1 MAKKANGSTKSI
13 VETEKG
19 IITPKEEVSVP
30 RKKRKY
36 TKRVTVP
43 KETVLES
50 KDNKEVPINK
60 AKDNTKIETISTKEK
75 TVDTTSIIKK
85 ASGSTKKKRTATSKS
100 KKDYLEATKNDGS
113 IKSQISLNLDLENEP
128 KVVVPKTVDANNE
141 KITKATGST
150 KQAIFENSDK
160 LINVEK
166 TVNTTKADR
175 KSPLEKEEIVNNT
188 FVKETI
194 TIDRKKIAKEE
205 KQKQRD
211 ESALLK
217 KKKKDAQKNKKR
229 RKKRGPKVIKRYKT
243 DVNNGLTQNL
253 VNQRILEDLSNTS
266 VRGSTKSIGRI
277 VFSNSITFFNIL
289 CFAIAGWLI
298 SVQSYKDIIFIFMVI
313 LNTVIG
319 IIQEIR
325 AKKTID
331 KLSLVSAPS
340 AVVLRNGTT
349 TEIDV
354 DKVVLDDIILLEIG
368 KQICADSVVVEGV
381 IEVNES
387 LLTGESDAI
396 IKKPGDTL
404 FSGSFVVS
412 GKCKA
417 QVEHVGRDNYIEK
430 LTESAKK
437 YVKPKSDLWASL
449 SLIIRVMTL
458 VIIPIGAILFYM
470 QLTSQTIVG
479 DIFQSDAYRSTV
491 QGTAGAMI
499 GMIPSGLWLTTSI
512 ALQIGVIKL
521 AKNNVLVQELFCIE
535 MLSRVDCLCLDKTGT
550 ITDGTMSVK
559 NYIDYNVPDE
569 ISTKDVIS
577 AYINAVNDKN
587 MTNTALET
595 KFGHARREKFTDTIP
610 FSSSRKYSAV
620 TFEKYGTYLLGA
632 PEFILKD
639 RYKIIEKDVNKYAN
653 MGYRI
658 LLLAHTDESII
669 DQKLTDYSKI
679 KPFSI
684 ILIEDNVRPDAV
696 ETIAYFKESG
706 VEVKVIS
713 GDNPLT
719 VSKIAERAGIT
730 NASKYL
736 SLDGISDNEVRLAA
750 KRYTVFGRVSPKQK
764 QILVKELKRQGHT
777 VAMTGDGVNDILALK
792 EADCSIAVAS
802 GSEAARNVSHL
813 VLLDSN
819 FGSMPKVVAE
829 GRRVI
834 NNIGKVARLY
844 LTKTFFSF
852 FLSIQAINSGGL
864 YPIRTSQL
872 ILADFFAIGAPSF
885 FLVLESNNTRV
896 TGSFL
901 KKVIRE
907 ALPGALTVLIF
918 AMLIFALKDIM
929 NMNYRI
935 ESTLIVITVTYTM
948 MMVLFE
954 VCQPF
959 NFLRRIL
966 FISCFVSFVTGT
978 IFFCR
983 YLGFNP
989 MFDFVGYTDTEEVIT
1004 TTDSITATV
1013 SEEGHF
1019 VIDGT
1024 YYNEKGT
1031 IDDVKAVRRADD
1043 GMLVLGDGNITGYKF
1058 PIPSV
1063 IGVNASGFYVLDGNK
1078 TKITSELDDI
1088 SQIVLTIDTEG
1099 YVYINGEKSSTNL
1112 LPTVE
1117 VSSGY
1122 LKINGEKTEIRF
1134 NSTIKSIG
1142 VDENWKIKVNN
1153 TTYDFTIDKPEISIS
1168 EDGNIILGGIVAN
1181 VTYTQVNND
1190 LSPVVTINDVL
1201 NFTFDSD
1208 ITDDIPAVIS
1218 TTACNSPTIAL
1229 SEGNMIIITVSDLDG
1244 NVLINKKITDKE
1256 FRGSTN
1262 QRNIIVREDGSLI
1275 VNGLDTDL
1283 KVSVTVE
1290 PKTSSVQLLPFNSGM
1305 LLIVMCLCSLP
1316 LMKLLRNI
1324 FPWMKKQWKNSTDYL
1339 NRM

>member
-1 MAKKANGSTKSI
+1 M
-13 VETEKG
+13 
-19 IITPKEEVSVP
+19 
-30 RKKRKY
+30 
-36 TKRVTVP
+36 
-43 KETVLES
+43 
-50 KDNKEVPINK
+50 
-60 AKDNTKIETISTKEK
+60 
-75 TVDTTSIIKK
+75 
-85 ASGSTKKKRTATSKS
+85 
-100 KKDYLEATKNDGS
+100 
-113 IKSQISLNLDLENEP
+113 
-128 KVVVPKTVDANNE
+128 
-141 KITKATGST
+141 
-150 KQAIFENSDK
+150 
-160 LINVEK
+160 
-166 TVNTTKADR
+166 
-175 KSPLEKEEIVNNT
+175 
-188 FVKETI
+188 
-194 TIDRKKIAKEE
+194 ID
-205 KQKQRD
+205 
-211 ESALLK
+211 
-217 KKKKDAQKNKKR
+217 KKKKDAKRNRKR
-229 RKKRGPKVIKRYKT
+229 RTKRGPKVIKRYKT
-243 DVNNGLTQNL
+243 DVNNGLTQEL
-253 VNQRILEDLSNTS
+253 VNQRILEDLSNS
-266 VRGSTKSIGRI
+266 SDRGSTKSIGRI
-277 VFSNSITFFNIL
+277 IFTNSITFFNIL
-289 CFAIAGWLI
+289 CFAIAAWLI
-298 SVQSYKDIIFIFMVI
+298 SVQSYKDIIFIFMVV

-340 AVVLRNGTT
+340 AVVLRNGTS

-368 KQICADSVVVEGV
+368 KQICADSIVVEGV

-396 IKKPGDTL
+396 SKRPGDTL

-417 QVEHVGRDNYIEK
+417 QVEHVGSDNYIQK
-430 LTESAKK
+430 LTDSAKK

-449 SLIIRVMTL
+449 SLIIRIMTL
-458 VIIPIGAILFYM
+458 IIIPIGAVLFYM

-479 DIFQSDAYRSTV
+479 DIFTSDAYRSTV

-559 NYIDYNVPDE
+559 NYIDYNVPDS

-587 MTNTALET
+587 MTNKALEA
-595 KFGHARREKFTDTIP
+595 KFGHARREKFSDTIP

-620 TFEKYGTYLLGA
+620 TFDKYGTYLLGA

-639 RYKIIEKDVNKYAN
+639 RFRIIEKDVNKYAN
-653 MGYRI
+653 MGYRV
-658 LLLAHTDESII
+658 LLLAHTDEEII
-669 DQKLTDYSKI
+669 DQKLGDYSKI
-679 KPFSI
+679 IPFSI

-696 ETIAYFKESG
+696 DTIAYFKESG
-706 VEVKVIS
+706 VQVKVIS

-719 VSKIAERAGIT
+719 VSKIAERAGIN
-730 NASKYL
+730 NASKYI

-764 QILVKELKRQGHT
+764 QILVKELKRQGLT

-834 NNIGKVARLY
+834 NNISKVARLY

-885 FLVLESNNTRV
+885 FLVLESNNTKV

-901 KKVIRE
+901 KKVIKE

-929 NMNYRI
+929 NMTSRI

-959 NFLRRIL
+959 NIMRRIL
-966 FISCFVSFVTGT
+966 FVSCFAAFITGT

-989 MFDFVGYTDTEEVIT
+989 MFDFVGYSDTEIEISSP
-1004 TTDSITATV
+1004 DSITATV
-1013 SEEGHF
+1013 SDEGHF

-1024 YYNEKGT
+1024 YYSEKGT
-1031 IDDVKAVRRADD
+1031 EDDIKAVRRASD
-1043 GMLVLGDGNITGYKF
+1043 GMLVLGDGKNTGYTF
-1058 PIPSV
+1058 PIPDV
-1063 IGVNASGFYVLDGNK
+1063 IGINQSGYYVLDGDL
-1078 TKITSELDDI
+1078 TTVTSSVTDI
-1088 SQIVLTIDTEG
+1088 SKVILSIDLQG
-1099 YVYINGEKSSTNL
+1099 NVYVNDIKSDTNL
-1112 LPTVE
+1112 LPKIE
-1117 VSSGY
+1117 VSNGY
-1122 LKINGEKTEIRF
+1122 LKINGESTSIEF
-1134 NSTIKSIG
+1134 SNSIKSIK
-1142 VDENWKIKVNN
+1142 VASDWKIIVNN
-1153 TTYDFTIDKPEISIS
+1153 KTIDYKLEKPVLSIS
-1168 EDGNIILGGIVAN
+1168 ESGNVILGGIVSD
-1181 VTYTQVNND
+1181 VMYTEVDND
-1190 LSPVVTINDVL
+1190 LSPVVTINDFL

-1208 ITDDIPAVIS
+1208 PTDNIPEVVS
-1218 TTACNSPTIAL
+1218 STACDSPTIAL
-1229 SEGNMIIITVSDLDG
+1229 SKGNMIIISVSDLDG

-1262 QRNIIVREDGSLI
+1262 QWNIIVRDDGSLI
-1275 VNGLDTDL
+1275 VNGIDTDL
-1283 KVSVTVE
+1283 DVNVVSEQKYST
-1290 PKTSSVQLLPFNSGM
+1290 VQLLPLNSAL

-1324 FPWMKKQWKNSTDYL
+1324 TPWIKKQWSNLTDYL
-1339 NRM
+1339 NRI